1 MLIGLKKT
9 LCSDTTRKKAVNL
22 CISALRLIL
31 LIGISYVILYP
42 ILSKLSV
49 AFMDRGDLKD
59 LTVKW
64 VPRHFTLKN
73 VKTVASILDYGKT
86 VLKTFLLCGAVSL
99 LQISA
104 CTLAAYGFARFKFKG
119 RGIIFALV
127 IGTLVIP
134 PQTYMVTLLTQFQE
148 FDFLGIIKLFTGG
161 KGINVLNTVWPFLLT
176 AATGTGI
183 RAGLFIFL
191 TRQTFRGMPYEL
203 EEAAKVDGA
212 NVARTFVSIMLPNV
226 VPTVLVC
233 FILTF
238 VWQWNDTFYVS
249 VYASELGLIA
259 QKLDSLGVL
268 VTTYLDG
275 WSTVSDAYT
284 GLLVSVGYLMGMAPL
299 LVMFLG
305 CQKFFIQGIER
316 TGLVG

>member
-1 MLIGLKKT
+1 MSVGVRERIYPEIA
-9 LCSDTTRKKAVNL
+9 RKKAVGFI
-22 CISALRLIL
+22 ISLLRLIF

-42 ILSKLSV
+42 IISKLSI
-49 AFMDRGDLKD
+49 AFMDRVDLED

-86 VLKTFLLCGAVSL
+86 VLKTFLLCAGVSF
-99 LQISA
+99 LQISS
-104 CTLAAYGFARFKFKG
+104 CTLAAYGFARFRFKG

-134 PQTYMVTLLTQFQE
+134 PQTYMVTLLTQFQS
-148 FDFLGIIKLFTGG
+148 FDFLGIIKLLTAGRG
-161 KGINVLNTVWPFLLT
+161 LNVLNTVWPFLLT
-176 AATGTGI
+176 AVTGTGI

-191 TRQTFRGMPYEL
+191 TRQTFRGMPREL

-249 VYASELGLIA
+249 VYASELGLMA
-259 QKLDSLGVL
+259 QKLESLGVL
-268 VTTYLDG
+268 VTTYLGG

-299 LVMFLG
+299 LIMFLF